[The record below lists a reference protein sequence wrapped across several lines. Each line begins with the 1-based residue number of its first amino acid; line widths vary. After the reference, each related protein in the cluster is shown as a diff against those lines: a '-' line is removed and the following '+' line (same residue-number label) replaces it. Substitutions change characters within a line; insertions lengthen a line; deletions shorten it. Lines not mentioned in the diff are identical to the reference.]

1 MLAHLWS
8 SCAQQKRLCYA
19 TSMHILGIETS
30 CDDTSIAV
38 VDVGRTGFAVQSMVT
53 ASQVLTH
60 QKTGGVV
67 PEVAAREHAATIMP
81 TLMEALRRA
90 RKSLAAIDAI
100 AVTSGP
106 GLSTALL
113 VGVETAR
120 TLAFATG
127 KTLIGV
133 NHIAGHVASAWLGP
147 IVPKLPALALVVS
160 GGHTE
165 LLWIAPTKNTATR
178 LPQGIHGWGK
188 VSLIGCTRDDAA
200 GEAFDKTAKMLGL
213 PYPGGPALS
222 KLAERGKP
230 NIDLPRPMLHEANAE
245 FSFAGLKTAVRRY
258 LELHPKLTLQQR
270 ANLAASVQQA
280 IVDVLVGKTVRE
292 VKTRKPASVILG
304 GGVAAN
310 APLRSALGKALLPEH
325 TPLHVAPLAYTMDN
339 GAMIAV
345 AGAFSLAAG
354 HRTPWDKIE
363 VDPMWELGR

>member
-1 MLAHLWS
+1 MS
-8 SCAQQKRLCYA
+8 TTKI
-19 TSMHILGIETS
+19 ILGIETS

-38 VDVGRTGFAVQSMVT
+38 VAVEKTGFAVRSMVT

-81 TLMEALRRA
+81 TLMEALRRG
-90 RKSLAAIDAI
+90 RVSLANLDAI

-127 KTLIGV
+127 KTLISV
-133 NHIAGHVASAWLGP
+133 NHIAGHVASAWLGSAA
-147 IVPKLPALALVVS
+147 PKLPALALVVS

-165 LLWIAPTKNTATR
+165 LLWIAQAKNPNAHLPT
-178 LPQGIHGWGK
+178 GVHGWGK

-230 NIDLPRPMLHEANAE
+230 IVELPRPMLNEPNAE

-258 LELHPKLTLQQR
+258 LELHPKLNSQQR

-310 APLRSALGKALLPEH
+310 APLRTALAKALQP
-325 TPLHVAPLAYTMDN
+325 TRVPLHVAPLAYTMDN